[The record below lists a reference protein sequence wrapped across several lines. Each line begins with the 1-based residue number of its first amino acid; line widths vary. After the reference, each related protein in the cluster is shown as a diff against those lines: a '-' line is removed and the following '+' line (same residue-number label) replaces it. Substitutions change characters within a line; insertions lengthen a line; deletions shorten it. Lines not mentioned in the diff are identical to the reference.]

1 VRPAQTFPQNSWYNC
16 SAFAATNSPESAPAG
31 ADCAN
36 LQDFVSLARAEA
48 PRRVL
53 HWVGPD
59 CAKLPRL
66 RAACDLSA
74 FHRSSWRMLSSKIG
88 TVLTGKQT
96 VVNACT
102 HIDKTGAY

>member
-1 VRPAQTFPQNSWYNC
+1 LQRLCRDQ
-16 SAFAATNSPESAPAG
+16 FAGERTPE
-31 ADCAN
+31 ADWAN
-36 LQDFVSLARAEA
+36 LQDFVSLARAKA

-88 TVLTGKQT
+88 PVLTGKKKT

-102 HIDKTGAY
+102 HI